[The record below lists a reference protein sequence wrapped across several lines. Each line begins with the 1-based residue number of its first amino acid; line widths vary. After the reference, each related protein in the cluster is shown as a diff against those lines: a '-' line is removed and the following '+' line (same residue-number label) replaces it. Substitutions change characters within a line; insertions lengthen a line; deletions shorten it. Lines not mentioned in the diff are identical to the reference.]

1 MTSLKNPF
9 EIFGVTPEMAHH
21 LEEKDLFQVV
31 KALYRCLHKLYHPDR
46 TVHRGAK
53 ASPKDADRATELNL
67 AFELLDL
74 DKNHDSFRHYQKL
87 YAARRGRGLRK
98 KVSDLTNDLRRS
110 ETNMDA
116 LAQNFMEYMIHNLAW
131 CGHREAESG
140 PNGPVP
146 LLPEPTAV
154 RLGLNDVAI
163 NCNVK
168 ACAWDLGSNYKEI
181 VFDHEGGMYY
191 RPVGRSRAY
200 RVNYIRLLGT
210 VPVERLDLKPLLN
223 QAPPRENF
231 FRGPALDSRYSIYKP
246 QVEVL
251 NTLSLD
257 KFKTHCL
264 PFLRPELRERAYL
277 FSIQRPVYE
286 QESNISLE
294 GVIVKISDL

>member
-1 MTSLKNPF
+1 
-9 EIFGVTPEMAHH
+9 MAHH
-21 LEEKDLFQVV
+21 LEEKDLFQMV

-46 TVHRGAK
+46 VAHRGAK
-53 ASPKDADRATELNL
+53 ACAQDADRATELNL

-74 DKNHDSFRHYQKL
+74 DKNKDSFRHYQKL

-98 KVSDLTNDLRRS
+98 KVNELTKDLRRS
-110 ETNMDA
+110 ETCMDA
-116 LAQNFMEYMIHNLAW
+116 LAQNFMEYIIYNLSW
-131 CGHREAESG
+131 CGSGEAGAS

-168 ACAWDLGSNYKEI
+168 ACAWDMGSNYKEI
-181 VFDHEGGMYY
+181 VFDHQGSMYY

-210 VPVERLDLKPLLN
+210 VPVNQVDLKPLLN
-223 QAPPRENF
+223 QTPPRDNF
-231 FRGPALDSRYSIYKP
+231 FRGPALDSRYSIHKP

-251 NTLSLD
+251 NTMTLD
-257 KFKTHCL
+257 KFKKHCL
-264 PFLRPELRERAYL
+264 PFLRPELRERSYL

-286 QESNISLE
+286 EDSSISLE
-294 GVIVKISDL
+294 GVIVKISDI